1 MRWSCHGSKC
11 VANLD
16 GRLFVV
22 QRRFRGTRAPKI
34 TWLRCMSMESNA
46 AAAWSNRKRPNA
58 TDAGNHAL
66 GYGWAQ
72 KSTTST

>member
-1 MRWSCHGSKC
+1 
-11 VANLD
+11 
-16 GRLFVV
+16 
-22 QRRFRGTRAPKI
+22 
-34 TWLRCMSMESNA
+34 MSMASNA